1 VNYLRFIPPILALF
15 ALLFSANAAPAPKTG
30 TVGEPLVIKAVS
42 KALPEMVYYIFDWGD
57 GTWTP
62 SARVNGDA
70 GMDMEHVWRAPGEY
84 PARWMTTSLS
94 GRSTPWRPVPVT
106 IKGPGQ
112 APRWD
117 FLAPRTIFT
126 GSKSVNATRREGSTR
141 LLSSSN
147 WQSPVGDSPLVRNWL
162 ALDFGAPRSVG
173 WVVLTRHPKELFPE
187 FFSIEYSLDGGI
199 RWHPLMSAVFS
210 FFPDPGKNTVWIP
223 LHGVMATSIRVT
235 SPRGTKLSNGKYG
248 MALGNLQAVAGPAP
262 LFSSTSPK
270 EAVKFGLWN
279 NLWLNYGL
287 AANEVLARN
296 SPWWQ
301 TDRPLDGGA
310 VGIPSCEWL
319 FWDASKITWMPDHPD
334 AGALKDYIR
343 NNPVGADGYAWPSGG
358 SEKHLGHSRHTV
370 TSAIYPMA
378 VAQVYLQTRD
388 RAFLESKDPKT
399 GETVLDKARRS
410 VDYLIGTLG
419 GSGGLLNVTDPEIDG
434 TPSSKGNNYWDFW
447 LFGGRSAYDN
457 AFFYEMLRWMGEL
470 EEALGNGERADSLRQ
485 LRPLVKQKFNETFW
499 NGDKGRYVGW
509 VDGSD
514 KAYDYGFTFVNLP
527 AVAWGLADEDR
538 ARKIL
543 DWLDG
548 KRTVEGDSS
557 TGKDIYS
564 FGFAPRSNTVDAST
578 GSPPMVNTWD
588 GALNTRPGGNAAFG
602 LQIQNGGAVFYVSYY
617 DLMARLRAEGIGN
630 AMSRMEGILAEAA
643 KDEIRRDPANMEGH
657 SDIVG
662 ILREFPESGL
672 VPLFFLDGVM
682 GLQPLARGLRIHPTL
697 PPGWKDAA
705 VGNYAFAGK
714 KFQIVADAGITA
726 PLVSRNGELQVLR
739 LPAGGDWLLTPE
751 GTVEPWK
758 ETEK

>member
-1 VNYLRFIPPILALF
+1 M
-15 ALLFSANAAPAPKTG
+15 AAPPAPRAG
-30 TVGEPLVIKAVS
+30 TVGDPLTLKAVS

-70 GMDMEHVWRAPGEY
+70 GMDMAHVWRAPGEY
-84 PARWMTTSLS
+84 PARWMTMSLS
-94 GRSTPWRPVPVT
+94 GRGTPWRPTPVT
-106 IKGPGQ
+106 IKGSGQ
-112 APRWD
+112 ALRSD
-117 FLAPRTIFT
+117 FLSPKTIFS
-126 GSKSVNATRREGSTR
+126 GSKSVNATQRERATR

-162 ALDFGAPRSVG
+162 ALDFGTPRSVD
-173 WVVLTRHPKELFPE
+173 WVVLTRHPREPFPE
-187 FFSIEYSLDGGI
+187 FFSIEYSLDGGT
-199 RWHPLMSAVFS
+199 RWHPVMSAAFS

-223 LHGVMATSIRVT
+223 LHGVAATSIRIT
-235 SPRGTKLSNGKYG
+235 SPRADKLSNGKYG
-248 MALGNLQAVAGPAP
+248 VALGNLQAVAGPSP
-262 LFSSTSPK
+262 LFSSTSPTETGK
-270 EAVKFGLWN
+270 LGLWN

-319 FWDASKITWMPDHPD
+319 FWDASKITWMPDHPE
-334 AGALKDYIR
+334 ANALRDYIR

-419 GSGGLLNVTDPEIDG
+419 GSSGLLNVTDPEIDG
-434 TPSSKGNNYWDFW
+434 SPSSKGNNYWDFW

-470 EEALGNGERADSLRQ
+470 EEALGNGERAGTLRQ

-499 NGDKGRYVGW
+499 SEDKGRYVGW

-514 KAYDYGFTFVNLP
+514 KSHDYGFTFVNLP
-527 AVAWGLADEDR
+527 AVAWGLADGDR
-538 ARKIL
+538 ARRIF

-548 KRTVEGDSS
+548 KRTVEGDTS

-564 FGFAPRSNTVDAST
+564 FGFAPRSNTVDAAT
-578 GSPPMVNTWD
+578 GSPPAVNTWD
-588 GALNTRPGGNAAFG
+588 GALNIKPGGNAAFG
-602 LQIQNGGAVFYVSYY
+602 FQIQNGGAIFYVSYY

-682 GLQPLARGLRIHPTL
+682 GLQPVARGLRIHPAL

-714 KFQIVADAGITA
+714 KFQIVADAGINA
-726 PLVSRNGELQVLR
+726 PLVSRNGELRVLR

-751 GTVEPWK
+751 ETVEPWK